1 MRSRSVLGLV
11 FLTVFLDMVGFSV
24 IFPLFPRMLE
34 HYLAVEGEGSAIGK
48 LLVFLANLTG
58 GGEDASSRF
67 AVTVL
72 FGGLLG
78 SLYSFLQFVAAPMW
92 GALSDR
98 IGRRPTLLFTLL
110 GTTLSYVL
118 WFFAGT
124 FPLLVLARVL
134 GGIMAGNISTASAAV
149 ADSFEGNQRVRG
161 MGILGA
167 GIGLGFVVGPAI
179 GALSSSID
187 LTARWPELARYGVH
201 PFSGPALFSFLLA
214 LVNFAWAAARF
225 PETLSREV
233 RGVRAS
239 ERTLH
244 PFKAL
249 RSIDLPGVRDTVVT
263 QFAYFTAFGAME
275 FTLTFLTHERFQYGE
290 RDQAIMLSY
299 VGIAIAFVRGGM
311 VRRITARLGERSVAF
326 AGIFLTLPG
335 FVLVGLAGGGGML
348 YAGLTL
354 LAVGSACVMPC
365 LSSLISRYTPVDRQ
379 GLALGVF
386 SSAGALAR
394 AIGPIGGGL
403 LYWSLGSRAPYLL
416 GAGLLAL
423 PLFLVRRLPAPP
435 PGVSPGKEGATSS
448 RSLPPGSIG
457 TP

>member
-34 HYLAVEGEGSAIGK
+34 HYLALEGDSSAIGK
-48 LLVFLANLTG
+48 LLAFLAKLIG
-58 GGEDASSRF
+58 GGTDPASRF

-78 SLYSFLQFVAAPMW
+78 SLYSFLQFVASPMW

-98 IGRRPTLLFTLL
+98 IGRRPTLLFTLA
-110 GTTLSYVL
+110 GTAASYVL

-124 FPLLVLARVL
+124 FPLLVLARAL
-134 GGIMAGNISTASAAV
+134 GGVMAGNISTASAAI
-149 ADSFEGNQRVRG
+149 ADIFEGKDRVRG
-161 MGILGA
+161 MGVMGA

-179 GALSSSID
+179 GAISSGFD
-187 LTARWPELARYGVH
+187 VTAHWPGLARFGIH
-201 PFSGPALFSFLLA
+201 PFSGPALFAFLLA
-214 LVNFAWAAARF
+214 AVNLGWAMARF

-233 RGVRAS
+233 RGTRSS

-244 PFKAL
+244 PFRML
-249 RSIDLPGVRDTVVT
+249 RSIDMPGVRDTVT
-263 QFAYFTAFGAME
+263 AQFAYFAAFGAME

-290 RDQAIMLSY
+290 RDQAVMLSY
-299 VGIAIAFVRGGM
+299 VGIAIALVRGGL
-311 VRRITARLGERSVAF
+311 VRRLTARLGERKLAF
-326 AGIFLTLPG
+326 TGISLTLPG
-335 FVLVGLAGGGGML
+335 FVLVGLAGGGGTL

-354 LAVGSACVMPC
+354 LAIGSAFVMPC
-365 LSSLISRYTPVDRQ
+365 LSSLVSRYTPSDRQ

-394 AIGPIGGGL
+394 AVGPIGGGV

-416 GAGLLAL
+416 GAGLLVL
-423 PLFLVRRLPAPP
+423 PLYLARRLPAPP
-435 PGVSPGKEGATSS
+435 A
-448 RSLPPGSIG
+448 
-457 TP
+457 